1 MKNKNIKWDLPQ
13 KILVILAHP
22 DDPEFFCGGTI
33 AKWVSEGHELSY
45 CLLTKGEKGVNEKFN
60 LDDINAIKNI
70 RVLEQENAAA
80 ILGVKDIK
88 IFDNPDGYL
97 IPSLSIRRQ
106 VVREIRIIKPDIVVS
121 CDPTNYYLRDTY
133 INHPDHRAA
142 GQIVVDSV
150 FPATQNPAF
159 FPDLMIM
166 GRLHPHK
173 VKEVWLSLPSK
184 PNVKINVTKYWLKKI
199 EALHEHHS
207 QIGDPKEFDQR
218 MLSRRTKDS
227 SAKKPK
233 FEELFHR
240 IILQR

>member
-1 MKNKNIKWDLPQ
+1 LENKNNKWEEPQ

-60 LDDINAIKNI
+60 PEDIHAIKKI
-70 RVLEQENAAA
+70 RVLEQKNAAA
-80 ILGVKDIK
+80 VLGVQKIK
-88 IFDNPDGYL
+88 FLDHPDGYL
-97 IPSLSIRRQ
+97 IPSLLIRRQ
-106 VVREIRIIKPDIVVS
+106 VVREIRIINPDIVVS

-150 FPATQNPAF
+150 FPAAQNPAF

-166 GRLHPHK
+166 ERLYPHK

-184 PNVKINVTKYWLKKI
+184 PNVKINVTKYWSKKI

-218 MLSRRTKDS
+218 MLSRRTIDS